1 MGSPYFFCMHLEKKE
16 ICEQLHESS
25 LTSKRNLMG
34 ADRLSEPFFEELF
47 GWERHSHTLGM
58 SSMQALFFPKD
69 SRQGWAARRPC
80 WGPCALC
87 GSCGHCAGRWPSCC
101 CVFPQAHYSYSESR
115 VEKDGNILT
124 SRGPGTSFEFGLAIV
139 ETLLGKEV
147 AEQVKAPLI
156 LKEWN
161 PGVG

>member
-1 MGSPYFFCMHLEKKE
+1 MNSSTKAVWLPEVTSWELMGSVSTSWGAFRIRGAFLGNELPVLPWGQQAGMSCSEAVL
-16 ICEQLHESS
+16 SS
-25 LTSKRNLMG
+25 LCPLWWQLWRTQRAQCWPLT
-34 ADRLSEPFFEELF
+34 LS
-47 GWERHSHTLGM
+47 
-58 SSMQALFFPKD
+58 
-69 SRQGWAARRPC
+69 
-80 WGPCALC
+80 
-87 GSCGHCAGRWPSCC
+87 C

-156 LKEWN
+156 LKDWS
-161 PGVG
+161 PGVGEALGQI

>member
-1 MGSPYFFCMHLEKKE
+1 MGSPNIFCMHLGKKE
-16 ICEQLHESS
+16 ICWQLHKSS
-25 LTSKRNLMG
+25 LTSRSNLLG
-34 ADRLSEPFFEELF
+34 ADRLSEPWAFRVRGAFA
-47 GWERHSHTLGM
+47 HLGG
-58 SSMQALFFPKD
+58 MQALFFPED
-69 SRQGWAARRPC
+69 SRQGWAAWQQC
-80 WGPCALC
+80 WCPGAIC
-87 GSCGHCAGRWPSCC
+87 GICGHSAGHWPCSC

-156 LKEWN
+156 LKEWK
-161 PGVG
+161 PGME